1 MAALCKTLAYISG
14 HYKSA
19 MAARSLL
26 TGQERQLTMKM
37 TPTSPNQARTL
48 DSYLAREFLDR
59 WWPGRLADSIRVLR
73 TIRNKGGAVFDIYE
87 DQYDRFMDNFQHI
100 QAQEGDRLT
109 FVVERC

>member
-37 TPTSPNQARTL
+37 SPTSPNQARTL

-59 WWPGRLADSIRVLR
+59 
-73 TIRNKGGAVFDIYE
+73 TIKNKGGAVFDIYE
-87 DQYDRFMDNFQHI
+87 DQYDRFMDNFTHI
-100 QAQEGDRLT
+100 
-109 FVVERC
+109 